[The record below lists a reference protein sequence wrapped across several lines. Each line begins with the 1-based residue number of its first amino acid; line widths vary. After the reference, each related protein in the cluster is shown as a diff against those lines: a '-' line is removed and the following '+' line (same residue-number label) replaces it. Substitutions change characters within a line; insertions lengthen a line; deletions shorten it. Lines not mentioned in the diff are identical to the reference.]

1 MIALGTQGWQLV
13 NGGLHTTSGL
23 GVFDTLM
30 TGILHDLSMCTLVK
44 FCNEFLYDEAGNAV
58 EASEE
63 SLINW

>member
-13 NGGLHTTSGL
+13 DGLHTTSGL
-23 GVFDTLM
+23 GVFETLM